1 VFANSKFYAPS
12 ILTNTYDYLLKD
24 ETNNMTTKTLTKQSA
39 KDKQAEKEA
48 LAKQDEK
55 AESERYAKI
64 SLSASFMSAAISDSF
79 TSALLPDAKMADVAS
94 ALGDKVTT
102 IQNGDMKPIEA
113 MLIGQAQAL
122 QTMFVTLGRMAAG
135 KTSLPQYTAFMN
147 MAFKAQSQSRATI
160 QALTE
165 LKYPKQATF
174 VKQANIAGGNQ
185 QVNNS
190 NASDINAPI
199 RAPAPAHAKTI
210 EHKPNELLSEM
221 NNATMDSSGT
231 TTTSD
236 TDKAMATVA
245 T

>member
-1 VFANSKFYAPS
+1 M
-12 ILTNTYDYLLKD
+12 TNQTDI
-24 ETNNMTTKTLTKQSA
+24 KTVRA
-39 KDKQAEKEA
+39 KKAA

-79 TSALLPDAKMADVAS
+79 TSALLPDAKLADVAS

-122 QTMFVTLGRMAAG
+122 QTMFVTLGRMATS
-135 KTSLPQYTAFMN
+135 KTQLAQYVAFMN
-147 MAFKAQSQSRATI
+147 LALKAQSQSRATI

-174 VKQANIAGGNQ
+174 VKQANIANGNQ
-185 QVNNS
+185 QVNNGQTN
-190 NASDINAPI
+190 NATST
-199 RAPAPAHAKTI
+199 PAHARAKAI
-210 EHKPNELLSEM
+210 ENQPNELLSEM
-221 NNATMDSSGT
+221 NHATLDSSRT
-231 TTTSD
+231 AATSQIN
-236 TDKAMATVA
+236 KAMATVA

>member
-1 VFANSKFYAPS
+1 MFANSKFYAPS
-12 ILTNTYDYLLKD
+12 IVTNTYDYFMRD
-24 ETNNMTTKTLTKQSA
+24 ETNMTNKTVTKSTR
-39 KDKQAEKEA
+39 AEKDA

-55 AESERYAKI
+55 AESERYTKI

-79 TSALLPDAKMADVAS
+79 SSALLPDAKMGDVAS
-94 ALGDKVTT
+94 ALSDKIST

-122 QTMFVTLGRMAAG
+122 QTMFVTLGRMAAI

-147 MAFKAQSQSRATI
+147 MALKAQSQSRATI

-174 VKQANIAGGNQ
+174 VKQANISNGHQ
-185 QVNNS
+185 QVNNAT
-190 NASDINAPI
+190 NTH
-199 RAPAPAHAKTI
+199 APAPAKEI
-210 EHKPNELLSEM
+210 EHQPNELLREM
-221 NNATMDSSGT
+221 NNATLDTSGT
-231 TTTSD
+231 ATPSTTNQ
-236 TDKAMATVA
+236 AMATVA